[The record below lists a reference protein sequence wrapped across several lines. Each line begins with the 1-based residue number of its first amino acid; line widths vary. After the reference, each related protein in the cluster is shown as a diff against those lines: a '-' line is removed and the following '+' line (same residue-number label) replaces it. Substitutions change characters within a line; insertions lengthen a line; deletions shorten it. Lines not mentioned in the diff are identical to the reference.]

1 MLVHVLIVA
10 ISGVAIAR
18 FKIVTV
24 DALNVHDRRLLGP
37 EARSAIVYTAK
48 AFFDDDLEA
57 LLVRLIQAHKL
68 LDELR
73 GLLAAQSYP
82 NCLPNRQL
90 EQLTELFLL
99 GLGCRAIR
107 PHRHAVTVMARVEL
121 IFSR

>member
-37 EARSAIVYTAK
+37 EACSTIVYTTK

-57 LLVRLIQAHKL
+57 LLVRLVQAHQL
-68 LDELR
+68 LDKLR
-73 GLLAAQSYP
+73 SLLAS
-82 NCLPNRQL
+82 
-90 EQLTELFLL
+90 
-99 GLGCRAIR
+99 
-107 PHRHAVTVMARVEL
+107 
-121 IFSR
+121 